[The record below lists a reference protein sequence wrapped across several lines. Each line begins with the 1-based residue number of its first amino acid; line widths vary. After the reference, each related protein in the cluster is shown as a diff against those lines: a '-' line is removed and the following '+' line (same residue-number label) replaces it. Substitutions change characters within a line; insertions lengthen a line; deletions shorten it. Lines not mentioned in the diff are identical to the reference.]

1 MKKAGRRQGTAWS
14 AMCYYASEGHRVVVG
29 RSIRRSTVE
38 WRNFVEGGRGILEK
52 RAVQG
57 GGGDQG
63 PVLCRGH

>member
-1 MKKAGRRQGTAWS
+1 MGR
-14 AMCYYASEGHRVVVG
+14 
-29 RSIRRSTVE
+29 VE

-52 RAVQG
+52 RAMQG

>member
-1 MKKAGRRQGTAWS
+1 MVSHVLSRGIGLWRGGHWTGR
-14 AMCYYASEGHRVVVG
+14 VG
-29 RSIRRSTVE
+29 
-38 WRNFVEGGRGILEK
+38 WRNFVEGGGGGAFWSHVEK

>member
-1 MKKAGRRQGTAWS
+1 MEQWTDR
-14 AMCYYASEGHRVVVG
+14 
-29 RSIRRSTVE
+29 VE
-38 WRNFVEGGRGILEK
+38 WGNFVEGGARVILEVEK